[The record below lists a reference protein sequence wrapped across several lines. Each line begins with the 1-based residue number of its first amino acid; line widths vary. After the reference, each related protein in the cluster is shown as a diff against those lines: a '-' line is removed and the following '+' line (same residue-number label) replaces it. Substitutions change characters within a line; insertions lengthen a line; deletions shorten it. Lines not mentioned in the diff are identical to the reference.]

1 MGEGVSRISFNPMQQ
16 HWLQG
21 VANWFSQVDRYFFLP
36 MGSSRGQKMV
46 D

>member
-21 VANWFSQVDRYFFLP
+21 VANWFSQVDRYFFCP
-36 MGSSRGQKMV
+36 WDHQEAKKW
-46 D
+46 